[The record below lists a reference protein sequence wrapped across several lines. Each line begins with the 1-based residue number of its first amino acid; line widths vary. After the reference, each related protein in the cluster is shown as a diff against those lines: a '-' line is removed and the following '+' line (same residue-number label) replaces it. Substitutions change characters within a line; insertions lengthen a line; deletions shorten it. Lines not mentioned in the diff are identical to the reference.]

1 MSVPNLWLNIA
12 NCVFL
17 FILSILYIAI
27 FDCAIFD
34 NYWKSRYYRHRRKI
48 FLKFFPFAEFI
59 LNSNRT
65 PELLNRTSDAFNI
78 SRSFCEISLDF
89 VRSTRWHKGKIK
101 FYIRKFILVVLRDRK
116 HRVSSPRG
124 IEGFEKA
131 AYLFEMPILPLL
143 P

>member
-1 MSVPNLWLNIA
+1 MIEYRKLCVLIYTFNTLYCHFWLCHFWQLLKI
-12 NCVFL
+12 
-17 FILSILYIAI
+17 SILQT
-27 FDCAIFD
+27 
-34 NYWKSRYYRHRRKI
+34 SKI

-101 FYIRKFILVVLRDRK
+101 FYIRKFILVVLKNRK

>member
-1 MSVPNLWLNIA
+1 MRILIYTSNTIILP
-12 NCVFL
+12 FL
-17 FILSILYIAI
+17 TVH
-27 FDCAIFD
+27 

-48 FLKFFPFAEFI
+48 FLKFFLCWVYFKFKSHTWTVKSNEWHFQYFAFI
-59 LNSNRT
+59 LW
-65 PELLNRTSDAFNI
+65 NI
-78 SRSFCEISLDF
+78 IRF
-89 VRSTRWHKGKIK
+89 VRSTRWRKGKIK
-101 FYIRKFILVVLRDRK
+101 FYIREFILDTYISRDRK